1 MIDVALDAR
10 ITPRM
15 SAGMRAYVR
24 ALVDGLPRVARDIA
38 LHALDRGGN
47 FGIDE
52 QVRLPV
58 AIREIAPDVTHF
70 PTVFV
75 PFDRRPPYVAMV
87 HDLIHLEL
95 PQFFGLATAAH
106 YALVAVPMY
115 RKAALLLM
123 SDERTVA
130 ACERLLRVPPERCR
144 VVPLGYDPALLDPVE
159 PLVVPRPFLF
169 YAGNHRPHKNLAAL
183 FEAWSGL
190 PPAVELDLV
199 CTGPDDAAARER
211 YGRAAGGELR
221 FTGDLAPRALAQHYR
236 AALAYVHPALVEG
249 FGLPMLEAT
258 VLATPVLASATCVPS
273 ILAPYVTAFAPHDV
287 LALRALVVDV
297 IARAGAYRRRAA
309 EGSVAVRAYTWDRF
323 AAATAAVYR
332 EVAHA
337 TDRS

>member
-24 ALVDGLPRVARDIA
+24 ALVDGLPRVARDVA
-38 LHALDRGGN
+38 VHALDRGGN

-52 QVRLPV
+52 FVRLPA

-87 HDLIHLEL
+87 HDLIHLQF

-106 YALVAVPMY
+106 YELIAIPMF
-115 RKAALLLM
+115 RKATLLLM

-130 ACERLLRVPPERCR
+130 ACERFLRVPPERCR

-159 PLVVPRPFLF
+159 PLAAPRPFLF
-169 YAGNHRPHKNLAAL
+169 YAGNHRPHKNLATL

-190 PPAVELDLV
+190 APAVELDLV

-211 YGRAAGGELR
+211 YARRGGELR
-221 FTGDLAPRALAQHYR
+221 FTGDLAPVELARRYR
-236 AALAYVHPALVEG
+236 AALAYVHPALAEG

-258 VLATPVLASATCVPS
+258 VLGTPVLASAACVPA
-273 ILAPYVTAFAPHDV
+273 ILAPFVTAFAPHDV
-287 LALRALVVDV
+287 LALRALLVDV
-297 IARAGAYRRRAA
+297 VARNAVYRRLAA

>member
-24 ALVDGLPRVARDIA
+24 ALVEGVPRVARDIV
-38 LHALDRGGN
+38 LHVLDRGGN

-52 QVRLPV
+52 FVRLPA
-58 AIREIAPDVTHF
+58 AIRELAPDVTHF

-75 PFDRRPPYVAMV
+75 PFDRRKPYVAMV
-87 HDLIHLEL
+87 HDLIHLQF

-106 YALVAVPMY
+106 YELLALPMY
-115 RKAALLLM
+115 RNAALLLT

-130 ACERLLRVPPERCR
+130 ACEQLLRVPPERCR

-159 PLVVPRPFLF
+159 PLALTRPFLF
-169 YAGNHRPHKNLAAL
+169 YAGNHRPHKNLGAL

-199 CTGPDDAAARER
+199 CTGPDDPAARER
-211 YGRAAGGELR
+211 YARTGGTLQ
-221 FTGDLAPRALAQHYR
+221 FVGDLSAAELAQRYR
-236 AALAYVHPALVEG
+236 AALAYVHPALAEG

-258 VLATPVLASATCVPS
+258 VLGTPVLASATCVPG
-273 ILAPYVTAFAPHDV
+273 ILMPYVTAFAPHDV
-287 LALRALVVDV
+287 LALRAVLVDV
-297 IARAGAYRRRAA
+297 LARTSAYRERAA